1 MLTLDLGSDSSPS
14 QGCRSIPC
22 PPYTHT
28 CTRRVPTHFCAERAS
43 SSSGRSGRS
52 RTTNSTP
59 ISSTILCFRA
69 GFCFFSS
76 SGAGGTPSDP
86 ASFFSLGF

>member
-1 MLTLDLGSDSSPS
+1 MLNLEPGSDSSPS
-14 QGCRSIPC
+14 QRRDSIPC
-22 PPYTHT
+22 THT
-28 CTRRVPTHFCAERAS
+28 HKISTHFFAERAS
-43 SSSGRSGRS
+43 SSSGKSGRS
-52 RTTNSTP
+52 RTTSSTP

-86 ASFFSLGF
+86 VSFFSLGF